1 MARNQVGKQ
10 DSKAEWWDGTM
21 TRALRTEPEPYS
33 PSLPDLQ
40 DHSLLLPG
48 RAWSLGGVRRGKVQA
63 SFPSIPKPLPTP
75 WPCFVMGED
84 IGRQVGHKWSREKYS
99 GNWESNLLFS
109 YSALTFG
116 ASAAEDL
123 NPPEQG
129 VGAFV
134 AALST
139 LVQIS
144 Q

>member
-10 DSKAEWWDGTM
+10 DSKAERWDGTM
-21 TRALRTEPEPYS
+21 TWALRTEPKPYS
-33 PSLPDLQ
+33 PSSPDLQ

-63 SFPSIPKPLPTP
+63 RFPSIPKPLPTP
-75 WPCFVMGED
+75 WPCFVMG
-84 IGRQVGHKWSREKYS
+84 GGHWQTGGAQMEPREKYS

-123 NPPEQG
+123 THKSRG
-129 VGAFV
+129 
-134 AALST
+134 
-139 LVQIS
+139 
-144 Q
+144 